1 MTRDNKKYLSSY
13 IPEVQKETKKRGK
26 TENQSRIS
34 DIEESI
40 KAIQDSI
47 AKSNRDNLD
56 SIYNIDTDNL
66 SSSLRRLFASYE
78 DGITKAEASIN
89 TIANEQE
96 AGFEAIAKW
105 QKTVED
111 GTISSISGI
120 SAKAN
125 ANAASIS
132 SITKWQS
139 TTDSAITSI
148 NQTASN
154 QASKIQLLTN
164 WQSGVN
170 QSISAI
176 ETKAGQNESKITA
189 LTNWKNS
196 ADSDIDD
203 LIKTMAVIEA
213 ESNANGTS
221 ISQIV
226 SAVGSN
232 GNVTAASIVA
242 AVNNAGSNVKI
253 NADSIDID
261 SAFGGLTLSAS
272 GSGEVESNIVQFLNG
287 PDNYYGVVYG
297 FARTSDGYYTSTN
310 GGIND
315 SFSYAGFLINNVSS
329 STSKKLILRCISYGE
344 ANYDYGVISILE
356 KELETSTSI
365 TNDFNSGKILKSFKG
380 QSSPD
385 PVDVI
390 LNVPAGALT
399 AFTFKYVKDTVSSSG
414 GDYFKIKV
422 IDPDASGDEES
433 SVIGLSYNGMLLSS
447 AEINI
452 KGFVTFESLEN
463 DGATTINGNNVS
475 LILDGSRDNGY
486 TNLDSIN
493 SFTFKYRDNRGV
505 ESSMAKIYTEISG
518 DDTYDTSRYAL
529 KLRTEAFYNNL
540 GNPVYP
546 AIKLLSM
553 GRISLESMLGI
564 YIGTEKYDG
573 SYITLDAY
581 ETTRI
586 ATYKSFRDTDEQT
599 GKNRGYCFCTD
610 GIYYNGTKI
619 LST

>member
-1 MTRDNKKYLSSY
+1 MTRDKKKYLSSY
-13 IPEVQKETKKRGK
+13 VPEVQKETKKRGK

-66 SSSLRRLFASYE
+66 SSSLRRLFASYD

-89 TIANEQE
+89 ALANEQE
-96 AGFEAIAKW
+96 AGFEAIAK
-105 QKTVED
+105 
-111 GTISSISGI
+111 
-120 SAKAN
+120 
-125 ANAASIS
+125 
-132 SITKWQS
+132 
-139 TTDSAITSI
+139 
-148 NQTASN
+148 
-154 QASKIQLLTN
+154 

-196 ADSDIDD
+196 ADSDIED
-203 LIKTMAVIEA
+203 LIETMAVIEA
-213 ESNANGTS
+213 ESNANGAS

-253 NADSIDID
+253 NADSIDIA

-272 GSGEVESNIVQFLNG
+272 GGGEVEYSNATLLNG
-287 PDNYYGVVYG
+287 PDNFNNVVYG
-297 FARTSDGYYTSTN
+297 FTRTSDGYYTSTN
-310 GGIND
+310 GGVNS
-315 SFSYAGFLINNVSS
+315 SFAYAGFLINNVSS
-329 STSKKLILRCISYGE
+329 LTSKKLILRCISYGE
-344 ANYDYGVISILE
+344 ANYDYGVISILGT
-356 KELETSTSI
+356 ELETSTSI
-365 TNDFNSGKILKSFKG
+365 TNDSNSGRILKSFKG

-390 LNVPAGALT
+390 LNVPAGAFT

-475 LILDGSRDNGY
+475 LILDGSGDNGY

>member
-13 IPEVQKETKKRGK
+13 VPEAQKETKKRGK
-26 TENQSRIS
+26 TGNDSKIS
-34 DIEESI
+34 EIEESI

-56 SIYNIDTDNL
+56 SLYNIDTDNL
-66 SSSLRRLFASYE
+66 SSSLRRLFASYS
-78 DGITKAEASIN
+78 DGITKAEASIK
-89 TIANEQE
+89 TVADDQK
-96 AGFEAIAKW
+96 AGFEAIAIW
-105 QKTVED
+105 QKTVVD
-111 GTISSISGI
+111 GTIDSISKI
-120 SAKAN
+120 SAKADEN
-125 ANAASIS
+125 ATN
-132 SITKWQS
+132 
-139 TTDSAITSI
+139 
-148 NQTASN
+148 
-154 QASKIQLLTN
+154 IQLITN

-170 QSISAI
+170 QSISNI
-176 ETKAGQNESKITA
+176 EINAGQQEAKITA
-189 LTNWKNS
+189 LTDWKSS
-196 ADSDIDD
+196 ADSDIED
-203 LIKTMAVIEA
+203 LIETMAVIEA
-213 ESNANGTS
+213 ESDANGAS

-226 SAVGSN
+226 QAVGSN
-232 GNVTAASIVA
+232 GDVTAASIVA
-242 AVNNAGSNVKI
+242 AVNKEGSKVQI
-253 NADSIDID
+253 NADCIDIS

-272 GSGEVESNIVQFLNG
+272 GSGEVESKIAQFLNG

-297 FARTSDGYYTSTN
+297 FARTPDGYYTSTN

-329 STSKKLILRCISYGE
+329 LTSKKLILRCISYGE
-344 ANYDYGVISILE
+344 ANYDYGVISNLGD
-356 KELETSTSI
+356 ELETSSSI
-365 TNDFNSGKILKSFKG
+365 VNDSKKILKSFEG
-380 QSSPD
+380 QSSPE
-385 PVDVI
+385 PVDVT
-390 LNVPAGALT
+390 LNVPAGSYS
-399 AFTFKYVKDTVSSSG
+399 FITFKYIKDSGGSVG

-433 SVIGLSYNGMLLSS
+433 SVIGLSYNGILLSS
-447 AEINI
+447 AEINV

-475 LILDGSRDNGY
+475 LILDGSGDNGY

-505 ESSMAKIYTEISG
+505 EPRLQAMAKIYTEISG

-529 KLRTEAFYNNL
+529 KLKTEGFYNNL
-540 GNPVYP
+540 GNPVHP
-546 AIKLLSM
+546 AIKLLSA
-553 GRISLESMLGI
+553 GRISMESVLGI

-573 SYITLDAY
+573 AYITLDAY

-599 GKNRGYCFCTD
+599 GKHKGYCFCTD